1 MPASHKRTEA
11 MSRGSTTSR
20 SLAQISRRSQI
31 ARNTNE
37 LKAPRLRD
45 GTMSPVAFWITK
57 AFPDTPCQE
66 LRRST
71 GPCTTPA
78 LYVIH
83 VGDIVYP
90 VCGEHLRAFKQ
101 DVGLRDE

>member
-1 MPASHKRTEA
+1 
-11 MSRGSTTSR
+11 MS
-20 SLAQISRRSQI
+20 A
-31 ARNTNE
+31 
-37 LKAPRLRD
+37 
-45 GTMSPVAFWITK
+45 VAFWITK
-57 AFPDTPCQE
+57 AFPDTRCQG

-78 LYVIH
+78 LYMLH

-90 VCGEHLRAFKQ
+90 VCGEHLRTFKQ

>member
-1 MPASHKRTEA
+1 
-11 MSRGSTTSR
+11 MSRPAAF
-20 SLAQISRRSQI
+20 LI
-31 ARNTNE
+31 AD
-37 LKAPRLRD
+37 AYP
-45 GTMSPVAFWITK
+45 G
-57 AFPDTPCQE
+57 TPCQG

-78 LYVIH
+78 LHVIH

-90 VCGEHLRAFKQ
+90 VCGEHLLAFKQ

>member
-1 MPASHKRTEA
+1 
-11 MSRGSTTSR
+11 MS
-20 SLAQISRRSQI
+20 A
-31 ARNTNE
+31 
-37 LKAPRLRD
+37 
-45 GTMSPVAFWITK
+45 VAFWITK
-57 AFPDTPCQE
+57 AFPDTPCQG

-71 GPCTTPA
+71 DSCTTPA
-78 LYVIH
+78 LHVIH

>member
-1 MPASHKRTEA
+1 MVRP
-11 MSRGSTTSR
+11 
-20 SLAQISRRSQI
+20 
-31 ARNTNE
+31 
-37 LKAPRLRD
+37 
-45 GTMSPVAFWITK
+45 MSPVAFWTTN
-57 AFPDTPCQE
+57 AFPHTPPGNG